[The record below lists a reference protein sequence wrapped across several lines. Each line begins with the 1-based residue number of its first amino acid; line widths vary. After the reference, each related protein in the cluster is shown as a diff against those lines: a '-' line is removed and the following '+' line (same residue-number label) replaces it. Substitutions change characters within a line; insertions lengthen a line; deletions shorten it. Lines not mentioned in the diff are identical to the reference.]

1 MKKLL
6 ELKKEL
12 SELNCNY
19 KMALNNYKLING
31 IRYDISD
38 SICGYYEQQILLKQ
52 SEISI
57 KKAEPLLI
65 DYGIELDN

>member
-12 SELNCNY
+12 SELKYDY

-31 IRYDISD
+31 ITYDISD
-38 SICGYYEQQILLKQ
+38 SI
-52 SEISI
+52 
-57 KKAEPLLI
+57 
-65 DYGIELDN
+65 N

>member
-1 MKKLL
+1 MKKLS

-12 SELNCNY
+12 SELKYDYKMSLDNY
-19 KMALNNYKLING
+19 KVDYENNIDMSD
-31 IRYDISD
+31 DIY
-38 SICGYYEQQILLKQ
+38 GYYEQQILLKQ

-65 DYGIELDN
+65 AYGIELDN

>member
-12 SELNCNY
+12 SELKYDY

-31 IRYDISD
+31 ITYDISD
-38 SICGYYEQQILLKQ
+38 SICGYYEQQISLKQ

-57 KKAEPLLI
+57 KKSESLLI
-65 DYGIELDN
+65 AYGIELDN